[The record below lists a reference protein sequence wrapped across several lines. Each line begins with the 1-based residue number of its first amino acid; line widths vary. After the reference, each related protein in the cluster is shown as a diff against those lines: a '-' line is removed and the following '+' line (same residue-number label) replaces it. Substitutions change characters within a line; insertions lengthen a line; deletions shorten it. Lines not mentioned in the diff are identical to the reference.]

1 MLGVLSF
8 DFQSHNLPMVSLSEN
23 NPWILT
29 STPVQVLWRGPGFCL
44 GFLQLINLTRRG
56 EEEIFSMCHTNTAA
70 SSQVN
75 QLFHV
80 HDHRASAIILP
91 AHNPA
96 MCCRRTFSMNDVTTT
111 EAKPLFYFL
120 ALWNRNTHFKCW
132 ITIKSVRSSREKSRF

>member
-1 MLGVLSF
+1 MIF
-8 DFQSHNLPMVSLSEN
+8 NLIIYQWCLCQKTIPEFSPPPQYKSSDMARVF
-23 NPWILT
+23 
-29 STPVQVLWRGPGFCL
+29 VCL

-56 EEEIFSMCHTNTAA
+56 EEEIFSTCHTNTAA

-96 MCCRRTFSMNDVTTT
+96 MCCRRTFSMNENVTTT